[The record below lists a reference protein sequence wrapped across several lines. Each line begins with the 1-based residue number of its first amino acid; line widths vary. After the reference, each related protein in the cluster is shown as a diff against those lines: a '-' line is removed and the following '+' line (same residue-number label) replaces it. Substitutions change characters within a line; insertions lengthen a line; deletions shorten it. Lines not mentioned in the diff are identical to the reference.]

1 MNVKT
6 NAMRYLVNLCRLM
19 TLFLAAL
26 LVVNCSKYEDFV
38 ENEYEYTAVYFA
50 RQEMERTVIP
60 GEWMRVGVG
69 VMLGGKLKNNTSEKV
84 LIELRDDI
92 IPEGYSALPN
102 NYYRLVDES
111 GKETSTITIAS
122 GSHQGFI
129 YVSINDEFV
138 DDEQATEANYALG
151 FSIKEASTDSI
162 LAEKEATV
170 VAFKYINTYQGYY
183 YREGTTTIYINGT
196 EEVDTILSYDS
207 NTEDNAAWELST
219 LQKDKVKVTWN
230 NSSGIRPDLDLLINN
245 ENKLAIIGNNVN
257 SEGTE
262 PGTIISITD
271 DGDSSYDPESRT
283 FNLNYSYS
291 FIDGQGNLQKYKVN
305 DQLIFRNR
313 VVDGVNQW
321 FDE

>member
-6 NAMRYLVNLCRLM
+6 NAMRYLVTLCRLM

-26 LVVNCSKYEDFV
+26 LVVNCSQYEDFV

-69 VMLGGKLKNNTSEKV
+69 IMLGGKLENNTTEEV
-84 LIELRDDI
+84 VVELRNDI
-92 IPEGYSALPN
+92 IPEGYTALPD
-102 NYYRLVDES
+102 NYFHLVDES
-111 GKETSTITIAS
+111 GKETSTITIAP

-129 YVSINDEFV
+129 YVSLNDEFV
-138 DDEQATEANYALG
+138 EDDQATEANYALG

-162 LAEKEATV
+162 LAGKELTI
-170 VAFKYINTYQGYY
+170 VAFKYINTYHGHY
-183 YREGTTTIYINGT
+183 YREGMTTKFLNGT
-196 EEVDTILSYDS
+196 GDVDTILTYDR
-207 NTEDNAAWELST
+207 NTKDNAAWELST
-219 LQKDKVKVTWN
+219 LQRNKVKAIWN
-230 NSSGIRPDLDLLINN
+230 NTSGIRPDLDLLINP
-245 ENKLAIIGNNVN
+245 ENKLTIMGNNAN
-257 SEGTE
+257 PEGTE

-271 DGDSSYDPESRT
+271 DGDNSYDPENRI

-313 VVDGVNQW
+313 LVDGVNQW
-321 FDE
+321 FE